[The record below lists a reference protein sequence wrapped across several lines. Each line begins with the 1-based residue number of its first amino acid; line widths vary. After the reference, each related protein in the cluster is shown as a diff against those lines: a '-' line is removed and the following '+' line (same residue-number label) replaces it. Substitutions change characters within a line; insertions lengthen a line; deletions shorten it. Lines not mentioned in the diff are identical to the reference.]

1 MKQLIIAVTVTVIVL
16 CKFTDLCSNSVSA
29 QVSAQLV
36 DSGKDKNDP
45 NAITFS
51 GKSNAQLLVE
61 ANAGDAFAQHELGV
75 NYYNNGD
82 PVTARCWFLKAA
94 KQGFARSQNELG
106 LLYEDGE
113 GVEQDNEKAKY
124 WFEQAAKNGHAGSMN
139 NLAAVYMLEGDTD
152 KAIPWFQRSADL
164 GYVEALYNLA
174 MCYRDGKGVEKNTD
188 KAKELLKIAADKG
201 DFISAVEL
209 MNM

>member
-1 MKQLIIAVTVTVIVL
+1 MKHLLLALTVVALVV
-16 CKFTDLCSNSVSA
+16 CKFANLCSNSVSA
-29 QVSAQLV
+29 QAVTQLV
-36 DSGKDKNDP
+36 DTCKDKFDP
-45 NAITFS
+45 NAMTFS

-61 ANAGDAFAQHELGV
+61 AEAGDAFAQHELGV
-75 NYYNNGD
+75 NYYNDGD

-106 LLYEDGE
+106 LLYQDGE
-113 GVEQDNEKAKY
+113 GVKQDNEKAKY
-124 WFEQAAKNGHAGSMN
+124 WFEQAAKNGHAGGMN
-139 NLAAVYMLEGDTD
+139 NLAAIYMLEGDTD

-174 MCYRDGKGVEKNTD
+174 MCYRDGKGVKKNLN
-188 KAKELLKIAADKG
+188 KAKELLQTAAEKG
-201 DFISAVEL
+201 DVMSAIEL

>member
-1 MKQLIIAVTVTVIVL
+1 MKQLIIAVTVAVIVL

-139 NLAAVYMLEGDTD
+139 NLAAVYMLEGHSE
-152 KAIPWFQRSADL
+152 KAVPWFQRSADL

-174 MCYRDGKGVEKNTD
+174 MCYKDGKGVKKNLN
-188 KAKELLKIAADKG
+188 KAKELLQTAAEKG
-201 DFISAVEL
+201 DVMSAIEL

>member
-36 DSGKDKNDP
+36 DSGKDKNGP

-106 LLYEDGE
+106 LLYQDGE
-113 GVEQDNEKAKY
+113 GVKQDNEKAKY
-124 WFEQAAKNGHAGSMN
+124 WFEQAAKNGHAGGMN
-139 NLAAVYMLEGDTD
+139 NLAAVYMLEGYSE
-152 KAIPWFQRSADL
+152 KAVPWFQRSADL

-174 MCYRDGKGVEKNTD
+174 MCYKDGKGVKKNLI
-188 KAKELLKIAADKG
+188 KAKTLLQTAAEKG
-201 DFISAVEL
+201 DIMSAIEL

>member
-113 GVEQDNEKAKY
+113 GVEQDNEQAKY
-124 WFEQAAKNGHAGSMN
+124 WFELAAKNGHAGGMN
-139 NLAAVYMLEGDTD
+139 NLAAVYMLEGHSE
-152 KAIPWFQRSADL
+152 KAVPWFQRSADL

-174 MCYRDGKGVEKNTD
+174 MCYKDGKGVKKNLN
-188 KAKELLKIAADKG
+188 KAKELLQTAAEKG
-201 DFISAVEL
+201 DVMSAIEL